1 MPPAVALIGVPTD
14 FGTNRRGVDMGP
26 SAIRYAGLVET
37 FGDASVSVSD
47 IGDIRPNADPQT
59 VESANDPLTQVES
72 IADSVATTVRAQA
85 STGTVPV
92 VLGGDHS
99 IALGILQGL
108 GHDRDIG
115 LVWFD
120 AHADFNI
127 PETSPSGHVHGMVLA
142 AALGIGPFGGE
153 NGPSVPGLSAENVV
167 LVGIRDVDPE
177 ERPLVHD
184 SDVTVFSMSDIDADG
199 IDTVCRRAVEIASDG
214 TDGVHVSLDMDFL
227 DPIEAPGVGTPVRG
241 GATYREAHLA
251 MEIVWDQL
259 IKPETLCG
267 FDVVEVNP
275 IRDRE
280 NQTASL
286 ATELVGSAFGKRI
299 V

>member
-1 MPPAVALIGVPTD
+1 
-14 FGTNRRGVDMGP
+14 MGP

-37 FGDASVSVSD
+37 FGDASVAVSD
-47 IGDIRPNADPQT
+47 AGDIRPNAESQD
-59 VESANDPLTQVES
+59 VESTHDPLKQVES
-72 IADSVATTVRAQA
+72 VADSVATTVRAQA
-85 STGTVPV
+85 GTGTVPV

-99 IALGILQGL
+99 IALGTLQGL
-108 GHDRDIG
+108 GQDRDIG
-115 LVWFD
+115 VVWFD

-167 LVGIRDVDPE
+167 LVGLRDVDPE

-184 SDVTVFSMSDIDADG
+184 SDVTVFTMSDIDAEG
-199 IDTVCRRAVEIASDG
+199 IDTVCGRAIDIAGNG

-251 MEIVWDQL
+251 MEIIWNQL
-259 IKPETLCG
+259 TEPGRLCG

-275 IRDRE
+275 IRDSE